1 MEKILKVVNTNKG
14 MTKKE
19 IFKLLETNS
28 QKINSEISKK
38 IKSFDKIDDFVNRY
52 SNKTPLLEFFN
63 KIGSNSSQNYDDDF
77 LSFDSN
83 IEQYISCFTQ
93 IIISLKLVFKIQ
105 EILNKIFLSSKK
117 KLSKLKNEQHIENI
131 SQKNIFLF
139 IEKLL
144 DISRE
149 KTLCKLPNTFS
160 VIRRNSSVSPNDNK
174 LNYRKFISDQTL
186 ESLYINDFEKNLKIV
201 YEEPLTPKFGSN
213 SDKNSEN
220 VKNENHH
227 NICIRKDSSFT
238 LSGDEEINTL
248 KDNSD
253 IIKSKVSNSIIVYKN
268 EKKYE
273 KLLEMINSIYRK
285 GIINSEEKI
294 ILKQLVIAKSK
305 KIENLYYNT
314 YKSKGIDETVLRTEI
329 SKLLN

>member
-1 MEKILKVVNTNKG
+1 M
-14 MTKKE
+14 
-19 IFKLLETNS
+19 
-28 QKINSEISKK
+28 
-38 IKSFDKIDDFVNRY
+38 
-52 SNKTPLLEFFN
+52 
-63 KIGSNSSQNYDDDF
+63 
-77 LSFDSN
+77 
-83 IEQYISCFTQ
+83 
-93 IIISLKLVFKIQ
+93 Q
-105 EILNKIFLSSKK
+105 EIINKIFLSSKK

-144 DISRE
+144 DISRT
-149 KTLCKLPNTFS
+149 KTLGKLLNTFS
-160 VIRRNSSVSPNDNK
+160 VKRRSSSVSPNINLK
-174 LNYRKFISDQTL
+174 YRKFISDQTL
-186 ESLYINDFEKNLKIV
+186 KSFYSNDFQKTLKIL

-213 SDKNSEN
+213 SDNNSEN
-220 VKNENHH
+220 GKKENCQ

-238 LSGDEEINTL
+238 LSGDEEINSL

-253 IIKSKVSNSIIVYKN
+253 IIKSKISNSIIVYKN

-273 KLLEMINSIYRK
+273 NLLEMINSIYRK

-314 YKSKGIDETVLRTEI
+314 YKNKEIDGNVLRTEI